1 MHDHS
6 HKPNEQNHADKP
18 ASFGRAFAIAAVL
31 NIGFVAVEVAYGF
44 AAHSTALLADA
55 AHNTG
60 DVIGLLLAWGAYTL
74 AKKIPSLRYTYG
86 LGSTTILAAL
96 ANGMLLL
103 IATGAILWEAIQRI
117 MTPAPVEGGV
127 VIIVASI
134 GILINSLAA
143 FLLARGKDLNIRSA
157 FWHLAAD
164 AGVSAGVVVAG
175 IIILYTGASWAD
187 PVASILISIAIV
199 WSTWGLF
206 RDAIRLSLQAVPAGI
221 DIGAVRSYLKSLA
234 GVQSVHD
241 LHVWPVSTADTAL
254 TAHIVMPAPPEGD
267 LSHKLAH
274 EVQDRFG
281 ISHATVQVER
291 PDEARKCHLEPDEV
305 I

>member
-1 MHDHS
+1 MPDPTKHYNDNNNLVS
-6 HKPNEQNHADKP
+6 Y
-18 ASFGRAFAIAAVL
+18 GRAFAIGAVL
-31 NIGFVAVEVAYGF
+31 NIGFVAVEVAYGLL
-44 AAHSTALLADA
+44 AHSTALLADA

-74 AKKIPSLRYTYG
+74 AKRSPSLRYTYG

-103 IATGAILWEAIQRI
+103 IATGAILWEAIQRL
-117 MTPAPVEGGV
+117 MSPAPVEGGT

-134 GILINSLAA
+134 GVFINSFAA
-143 FLLARGKDLNIRSA
+143 YLLAKGKDLNIRST

-164 AGVSAGVVVAG
+164 AGVSAGVVITG
-175 IIILYTGASWAD
+175 IIILYTGAAWAD
-187 PVASILISIAIV
+187 PLASILISFAIV

-206 RDAIRLSLQAVPAGI
+206 RDAIRLSLQAVPSGI
-221 DIGAVRSYLKSLA
+221 DIAAVRAYLESLT

-241 LHVWPVSTADTAL
+241 LHIWPVTTADTAL
-254 TAHIVMPAPPEGD
+254 TAHLVMPQMPPGD
-267 LSHKLAH
+267 LSHNVAE
-274 EVQDRFG
+274 EVQKRFG
-281 ISHATVQVER
+281 IGHATIQIEK
-291 PDEARKCHLEPDEV
+291 PNEARKCHLKPDEV

>member
-1 MHDHS
+1 MAHS
-6 HKPNEQNHADKP
+6 HTPNEQNRADKP
-18 ASFGRAFAIAAVL
+18 ASFGRAFAIGAML

-74 AKKIPSLRYTYG
+74 AKRTPSLRYTYG

-117 MTPAPVEGGV
+117 MTPAPVEGGI
-127 VIIVASI
+127 VIIVAAI

-157 FWHLAAD
+157 FWHLVAD

-175 IIILYTGASWAD
+175 IVIVYTGAQWAD

-206 RDAIRLSLQAVPAGI
+206 RDAIRLSLQAVPPGI
-221 DIGAVRSYLKSLA
+221 DISGVRSYLKNIQ
-234 GVQSVHD
+234 GVQSLHD
-241 LHVWPVSTADTAL
+241 LHIWPISTSDTAL
-254 TAHIVMPAPPEGD
+254 TVHLVMPKLPQED
-267 LSHKLAH
+267 LSHRLAE
-274 EVQDRFG
+274 EVQKRFG
-281 ISHATVQVER
+281 IGHATVQIER
-291 PDEARKCHLEPDEV
+291 PDDARKCHLESDEV

>member
-1 MHDHS
+1 MPDPTKHYNDNNNLVS
-6 HKPNEQNHADKP
+6 Y
-18 ASFGRAFAIAAVL
+18 GRAFAIGAVL
-31 NIGFVAVEVAYGF
+31 NIGFVAVEVAYGLL
-44 AAHSTALLADA
+44 AHSTALLADA

-74 AKKIPSLRYTYG
+74 AKRSPSLRYTYG

-103 IATGAILWEAIQRI
+103 IATGAILWEAIQRL
-117 MTPAPVEGGV
+117 MSPAPVEGGT

-134 GILINSLAA
+134 GVFINSFAA
-143 FLLARGKDLNIRSA
+143 YLLAKGKDLNIRSA

-164 AGVSAGVVVAG
+164 AGVSAGVVITG
-175 IIILYTGASWAD
+175 IIILYTGVAWAD
-187 PVASILISIAIV
+187 PLASILISFAIV

-206 RDAIRLSLQAVPAGI
+206 RDAIRLSLQAVPSGI
-221 DIGAVRSYLKSLA
+221 DIAAVRAYLESLT

-241 LHVWPVSTADTAL
+241 LHIWPVTTADTAL
-254 TAHIVMPAPPEGD
+254 TAHLVMPQMPPGD
-267 LSHKLAH
+267 LSHNVAE
-274 EVQDRFG
+274 EVQKRFG
-281 ISHATVQVER
+281 IGHATIQIEK
-291 PDEARKCHLEPDEV
+291 PNEARKCHLKPDEV